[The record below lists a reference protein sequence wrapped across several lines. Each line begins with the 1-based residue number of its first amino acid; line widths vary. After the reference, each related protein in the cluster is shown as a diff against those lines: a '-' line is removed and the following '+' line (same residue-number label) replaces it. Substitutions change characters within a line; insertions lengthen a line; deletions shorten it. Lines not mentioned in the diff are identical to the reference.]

1 MIRSLS
7 IDIETFSSE
16 DLTKSGVYRYAEAPD
31 FRILLF
37 GYSFNGS
44 PVYVIDLAS
53 GQKITP
59 GIILA
64 LMDPSV
70 EKNAFNASFER
81 VCLSRF
87 LRDMDCLK
95 EGEFLSP
102 EGWRCSMIRCAY
114 LGLPLSLASAGS
126 VLGLD
131 KQKLT
136 EGKDLIRFFC
146 MPAKP
151 SLLNGKGEPLS
162 TASGG
167 NFERGEVNRSK
178 RSPRW
183 GVAPTE
189 VAVCRNFSSTDPER
203 WKCFM
208 EYNRRD
214 VEVEMQIQERLRHY
228 PVPESVWKEYEL
240 DQQINDRGIAVDGR
254 LVSAALAMDEMSR
267 NELTAELS
275 QRTALANPNSVSQIR
290 QWLTDHGSE
299 VESLGKKQVA
309 AMLKDAAP
317 EIREVLMLRQQL
329 AKSSVKKYEAMRNTV
344 CADGRIRGMFQ
355 FYGASRSGRW
365 AGRGVQ
371 LQNLPQNHL
380 PDLDQARE
388 TVLAG
393 DYGVVKT
400 LYDSV
405 PDVLSELI
413 RTAFVP
419 KKGKRFI
426 VADFSA
432 IEARVIAW
440 LAGESWRL
448 EVFASGGDIYCAS
461 ASQMFHVPVEKHGVN
476 GHLRQK
482 GKIAE
487 LALGYGGGAGALKAM
502 GALEMGVA
510 EEELQPLVN
519 AWRRV
524 NPNICRLWWDVDKAV
539 KTAIREKTT
548 VRLGRLSF
556 SCRSGMLF
564 ILLPSGRALSYVKP
578 RFSLNRFGAESVEYY
593 GLNAAK
599 KWDRIE
605 SYGPKF
611 VENIVQ
617 GISRDLLCCAM
628 MGLEERGYRI
638 VAHVHDEVIVEADP
652 EDSIEEICR
661 IMGQCPDWAKSR
673 RPPVEEISSDLRSS
687 ETSDLPGG
695 GVLMRAVRENR
706 DHGSAV
712 RVRYKRRLS
721 LRTDGLVLRA
731 DGYTCNTYRKD

>member
-1 MIRSLS
+1 MGSIATLS

-16 DLTKSGVYRYAEAPD
+16 DLGKSGVYRYAEASD

-37 GYSFNGS
+37 GYSVNDG
-44 PVYVIDLAS
+44 PVQVIDLSS
-53 GQKITP
+53 GNTLP
-59 GIILA
+59 VELLRA
-64 LMDPSV
+64 LLDPAV
-70 EKNAFNASFER
+70 EKRAFNASFER
-81 VCLSRF
+81 VCLSRL
-87 LRDMDCLK
+87 LRDLGMLR

-102 EGWRCSMIRCAY
+102 ISWRCTMIRCAY
-114 LGLPLSLASAGS
+114 LGLPLSLANAGA

-151 SLLNGKGEPLS
+151 SLLNEQ
-162 TASGG
+162 G
-167 NFERGEVNRSK
+167 N
-178 RSPRW
+178 
-183 GVAPTE
+183 
-189 VAVCRNFSSTDPER
+189 RNLSSTDPER
-203 WKCFM
+203 WKRFV

-214 VEVEMQIQERLRHY
+214 VEVEMQIQERLRNY
-228 PVPESVWKEYEL
+228 PVPDSVWQEYEL
-240 DQQINDRGIAVDGR
+240 DQEINDRGILVDDH

-267 NELTAELS
+267 EELTAELS
-275 QRTALANPNSVSQIR
+275 RRTELSNPNSVSQIR

-299 VESLGKKQVA
+299 VETLGKKQVVS
-309 AMLKDAAP
+309 MLKDADP
-317 EIREVLMLRQQL
+317 EIRDVLLLRQQL

-388 TVLAG
+388 IVLSG
-393 DYGVVKT
+393 DYGMLKT

-419 KKGKRFI
+419 ASGKFI

-440 LAGESWRL
+440 LAGESWRM
-448 EVFASGGDIYCAS
+448 EVFQAGGDIYCAS

-487 LALGYGGGAGALKAM
+487 LALGYGGGVGALKSM
-502 GALEMGVA
+502 GALEMGVP
-510 EEELQPLVN
+510 EEELQPLVT
-519 AWRRV
+519 AWRDA

-548 VRLGRLSF
+548 VHMGRLSF
-556 SCRSGMLF
+556 EYRSGMLF
-564 ILLPSGRALSYVKP
+564 VVLPSGRSLAYVKP
-578 RFSLNRFGAESVEYY
+578 RMTVNSFGTVSVAYW

-599 KWDRIE
+599 KWDLIE

-617 GISRDLLCCAM
+617 GISRDLLCSAM
-628 MGLEERGYRI
+628 LQLKDRRI
-638 VAHVHDEVIVEADP
+638 VAHVHDEVIIEADP
-652 EDSIEEICR
+652 EDSVDEVCR
-661 IMGQCPDWAKSR
+661 IMGQCPSWA
-673 RPPVEEISSDLRSS
+673 
-687 ETSDLPGG
+687 
-695 GVLMRAVRENR
+695 
-706 DHGSAV
+706 
-712 RVRYKRRLS
+712 
-721 LRTDGLVLRA
+721 DGLILRA
-731 DGYTCNTYRKD
+731 DGYLCDQYRKD

>member
-1 MIRSLS
+1 MTGHSDHILS

-16 DLTKSGVYRYAEAPD
+16 DLAKSGVYRYAEAPG
-31 FRILLF
+31 FRILLLGWSLDGGPAF
-37 GYSFNGS
+37 VEDLS
-44 PVYVIDLAS
+44 PGGPPS
-53 GQKITP
+53 P
-59 GIILA
+59 GFLKA

-70 EKNAFNASFER
+70 EKRAFNASFER
-81 VCLSRF
+81 VCLSRL
-87 LRDMDCLK
+87 LRDLGMLR

-102 EGWRCSMIRCAY
+102 VNWRCTMVRCMY
-114 LGLPLSLASAGS
+114 LGLPHSLAFAGA

-146 MPAKP
+146 IPAKP
-151 SLLNGKGEPLS
+151 SLLNEQ
-162 TASGG
+162 G
-167 NFERGEVNRSK
+167 N
-178 RSPRW
+178 
-183 GVAPTE
+183 
-189 VAVCRNFSSTDPER
+189 RNLPATDPNL
-203 WKCFM
+203 WKRFV

-214 VEVEMQIQERLRHY
+214 VEVEMQIQKRLANY
-228 PVPESVWKEYEL
+228 PVPETVWQEYEL
-240 DQQINDRGIAVDGR
+240 DQEINDRGIGVDSALVAAAMR
-254 LVSAALAMDEMSR
+254 LDGMSGK
-267 NELTAELS
+267 ELS
-275 QRTALANPNSVSQIR
+275 SELSRLTRLANPNSVSQVR
-290 QWLTDHGSE
+290 SWLEKHGAQ

-309 AMLKDAAP
+309 AMLKDADP
-317 EIREVLMLRQQL
+317 EIREVLLLRQQL

-344 CADGRIRGMFQ
+344 CRDGRIRGMFQ

-371 LQNLPQNHL
+371 LQNLPQNHM
-380 PDLDQARE
+380 PDLDQARNM
-388 TVLAG
+388 VLAG
-393 DYGVVKT
+393 NYGVVKS

-419 KKGKRFI
+419 GEGKQFI

-440 LAGESWRL
+440 LAGESWRM

-487 LALGYGGGAGALKAM
+487 LALGYGGGVGALKAM
-502 GALEMGVA
+502 GALEMGVP

-519 AWRRV
+519 AWRKA

-539 KTAIREKTT
+539 KTAVRDRTT
-548 VRLGRLSF
+548 VRLGMLVF

-564 ILLPSGRALSYVKP
+564 IRLPSGRSLAYAKP
-578 RFSLNRFGAESVEYY
+578 RLGPNSFGSESVLYR

-599 KWDRIE
+599 KWGVIE

-617 GISRDLLCCAM
+617 GISRDLLCAAM
-628 MGLEERGYRI
+628 LRLERRDDPFCSVERRDDPFCSTGHI
-638 VAHVHDEVIVEADP
+638 VAHVHDEVIIEAGP
-652 EDSIEEICR
+652 EDTVEEVCR
-661 IMGQCPDWAKSR
+661 IMGECPEWAK
-673 RPPVEEISSDLRSS
+673 
-687 ETSDLPGG
+687 
-695 GVLMRAVRENR
+695 
-706 DHGSAV
+706 
-712 RVRYKRRLS
+712 
-721 LRTDGLVLRA
+721 GLILRA
-731 DGYTCNTYRKD
+731 DGYTCETYRKD